1 MLQSDAVS
9 VSQDDIPQSNPEE
22 LWRALNMKAPGVY
35 NVKTIVLV
43 QWKLSDCDDGIKY
56 GKSHKNFLLLNIP
69 FVLVGFAHALMS
81 SIFIIEMTSS
91 RVQHKSHITPGLKTL
106 YWLP

>member
-56 GKSHKNFLLLNIP
+56 GESHKNFLLLNI
-69 FVLVGFAHALMS
+69 
-81 SIFIIEMTSS
+81 SICFSWLCTYID
-91 RVQHKSHITPGLKTL
+91 VQHID
-106 YWLP
+106 YWNDLQ